1 MAITLNLWF
10 FGTGSDA
17 ASDAGFLALALSLSL
32 SLWISAL
39 SFGSLGVAMVL
50 ALALDIWLS
59 ASGSQALD

>member
-17 ASDAGFLALALSLSL
+17 ASDAGFLALALALSLSL
-32 SLWISAL
+32 S
-39 SFGSLGVAMVL
+39 GSLPFFCLSGCGYGL